1 MASVTRQWRFGRA
14 GALTLAQGARQIS
27 RAFTSESCYDRA
39 ALAQGREARMLEISN
54 AKIAQVVLMVREG
67 RRAAP
72 ELRGLFER
80 MTEEEVLSLV
90 VVMWIGRGSFQ
101 TDEIPEAV
109 AEALGRDAPL
119 IDYLMGTPHLSDHLE
134 NGADALGVRLT
145 EDEDDLIRGG

>member
-1 MASVTRQWRFGRA
+1 
-14 GALTLAQGARQIS
+14 
-27 RAFTSESCYDRA
+27 
-39 ALAQGREARMLEISN
+39 MLEISN

-109 AEALGRDAPL
+109 EEALGRDAPL

-134 NGADALGVRLT
+134 NGADALGVRLS